1 MPTSPFD
8 AMPRLKAAQAGRSEW
23 LLFFASASSASK
35 DSQYCRR
42 MVVRPS
48 HDSACRKPR
57 SLFPASSRIMRGMAI
72 ATGNHLCSFQNRLM
86 RMPMRNT
93 TTSPSMAAV
102 IRLVMTS
109 EPTLVRDRAVARIA
123 HEGRVLRQH
132 ASGVLRLRLPPLR
145 LAPRDLGLAYVQL
158 DEPLLRVDRDGV
170 AFLHQGDRPAVECFR
185 RHVPHYHS
193 PGAAG
198 EAPVG
203 DDAHGLAEALANE
216 SGSGREHFAHAG
228 PAFRALVADDEHI
241 ARLDLVGEDRIH
253 GRGLAFEHAR
263 GPPDRPALQ

>member
-102 IRLVMTS
+102 IRLAMTS
-109 EPTLVRDRAVARIA
+109 ALTLVRHRAVARIA
-123 HEGRVLRQH
+123 HDGRVLREH
-132 ASGVLRLRLPPLR
+132 ASRVLRLRLPPLR
-145 LAPRDLGLAYVQL
+145 LAPRDLGLAHVQL
-158 DEPLLRVDRDGV
+158 HEAVLRVD
-170 AFLHQGDRPAVECFR
+170 GDRVGLLHEGDRAAVER
-185 RHVPHYHS
+185 L
-193 PGAAG
+193 G
-198 EAPVG
+198 G
-203 DDAHGLAEALANE
+203 D
-216 SGSGREHFAHAG
+216 
-228 PAFRALVADDEHI
+228 VADDH
-241 ARLDLVGEDRIH
+241 
-253 GRGLAFEHAR
+253 
-263 GPPDRPALQ
+263 PP